1 MTGYIGN
8 AADAAQQIA
17 SDSVDNGIYAIR
29 QAMSHAYGVVSRSKC
44 KDCNEDIPEGRR
56 RAVPG
61 VMFCVDCQDHHL
73 TIRKVKMLTKM
84 L

>member
-1 MTGYIGN
+1 MSGYIGN

-17 SDSVDNGIYAIR
+17 DDNIGNAVHAVR
-29 QAMSHAYGVVSRSKC
+29 FAMKQSYGMVSSFHC
-44 KDCNEDIPEGRR
+44 KDCGDEIPDNRR

-61 VMFCVDCQDHHL
+61 VKFCIHCQDDNMVV
-73 TIRKVKMLTKM
+73 RRVKMLTKM